1 MACTSWLAIDKSEQ
15 NSIHNLKYRPWGICS
30 LSIVVYSSLYI
41 YIFLGGEGDG
51 GGSGNGSRLWVF
63 IQYSQFVGRDKDKV
77 VEVKI

>member
-1 MACTSWLAIDKSEQ
+1 M
-15 NSIHNLKYRPWGICS
+15 
-30 LSIVVYSSLYI
+30 YI
-41 YIFLGGEGDG
+41 YIFFGGGGRGMG